1 MVNYVLIMCLLFQ
14 MWPFILY
21 YKPLVF
27 TENFALNKP
36 TWPLHLIPYTSS
48 SVYAQ
53 SWTSDKAV
61 EGLKKDLTAFR
72 RQYTISVD
80 YKTTAE
86 WRVDLGDIFSVHH
99 IVIYYRTEKSKQGNT
114 GRKLTK
120 SKQRPWSKRT

>member
-1 MVNYVLIMCLLFQ
+1 M
-14 MWPFILY
+14 
-21 YKPLVF
+21 F
-27 TENFALNKP
+27 TENFVLNKP

-48 SVYAQ
+48 SEYAQ

-72 RQYTISVD
+72 RQCTISVD

-120 SKQRPWSKRT
+120 SKQRP